1 MPTYQAECPVC
12 SARQEYV
19 CRVDERDITP
29 SCKCG
34 AKTER
39 RIFSAPTG
47 YVSGKFEAFVSTVDG
62 TLIRNARELKEHN
75 VRNNVVNL
83 NEGYSE
89 EKVKSGDFG
98 TKPVVPDKT
107 DIVKDIV
114 ESVKAVSAGYKPTIE
129 VQENE

>member
-12 SARQEYV
+12 SARHEYV

-29 SCKCG
+29 SCQCG

-47 YVSGKFEAFVSTVDG
+47 YISGKLEAFVSMVDG
-62 TLIRNARELKEHN
+62 TLIRNERELKEHN
-75 VRNNVVNL
+75 TRNNVANL
-83 NEGYSE
+83 NDGYSE
-89 EKVKSGDFG
+89 EAVVAGSFG
-98 TKPVVPDKT
+98 AKPVVPDKT

-114 ESVKAVSAGYKPTIE
+114 ESVKAVSAGYKPTIS
-129 VQENE
+129 